1 MSGNLISR
9 RKALALAGSGAA
21 AVAASASGALSTPAI
36 AQTAMRWK
44 MVTSWPRDLPGP
56 GVSARRIAEAITTMS
71 DGKLTVDLHAAGELV
86 PALEV
91 FDAVADGTAE
101 MGHTASFFWQ
111 GKMAAAPFFTAVPF
125 GLTPLEHMCWI
136 ERGGGQEV
144 WDALYEPFGVSP
156 FMGGN
161 TGFQMGGWYKR
172 PVTGLDD
179 LKGLKIRMPGL
190 GGEVMRRLGA
200 TPVSLP
206 PGEILPALQ
215 SGLIDAT
222 EFLGPSADLAMG
234 FHQAAKFYYAPGW
247 HEPNGTGEALIGTRA
262 LEGLPADLKAIVLHA
277 IRAEN
282 ALSLA
287 EGEWMNAL
295 QFKALTDKHG
305 VKVLPFPDEMIAAAR
320 RVAGEVLEGF
330 ADMGGADAAVYRS
343 FRKAHEAMGPWTG
356 ANELKY
362 LNARS

>member
-1 MSGNLISR
+1 MSGRNVSR
-9 RKALALAGSGAA
+9 RKALSLAGMGAA
-21 AVAASASGALSTPAI
+21 AAASASSALATPAL
-36 AQTAMRWK
+36 AQTAIRWN

-56 GVSARRIAEAITTMS
+56 GVSARRICEAISTMS
-71 DGKLTVDLHAAGELV
+71 DGKLTVDLHSAGELV

-144 WDALYEPFGVSP
+144 WDALYEPFGVRP

-172 PVTGLDD
+172 RVTGLDD

-200 TPVSLP
+200 TPVSLA

-222 EFLGPSADLAMG
+222 EFLGPSGDLAMG

-247 HEPNGTGEALIGTRA
+247 HEPNGTGEALIGAKA
-262 LEGLPADLKAIVLHA
+262 LEGLPADLRAIVLHA

-282 ALSLA
+282 ALSVA

-295 QFKALTDKHG
+295 QLNALTEKHG
-305 VKVLPFPDEMIAAAR
+305 VTVLPFPDDMIRAAR
-320 RVAGEVLEGF
+320 RVTGEVL
-330 ADMGGADAAVYRS
+330 ADFEEMGGADAAVYRS
-343 FRKAHEAMGPWTG
+343 FLKAREAMGPWTH
-356 ANELKY
+356 ANELQY
-362 LNARS
+362 LTARG